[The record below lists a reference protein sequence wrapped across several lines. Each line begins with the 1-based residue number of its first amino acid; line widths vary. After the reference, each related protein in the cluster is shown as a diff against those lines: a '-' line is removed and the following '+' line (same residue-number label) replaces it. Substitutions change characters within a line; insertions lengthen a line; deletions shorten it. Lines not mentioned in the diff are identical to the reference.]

1 MGCIHVPLFT
11 VRRFAELNPGIGETR
26 LRNWL
31 NDEEKR
37 VAMIR
42 AGALLRM
49 GHRWII
55 DDERLAEF
63 LRNEAAKE
71 VG

>member
-1 MGCIHVPLFT
+1 MPLFT
-11 VRRFAELNPGIGETR
+11 VRRYAELNPGIGESR

-55 DDERLAEF
+55 DDQRLAEH
-63 LRNEAAKE
+63 LRDEAAKE
-71 VG
+71 LR